1 MIVGNATDLVQTIA
15 LMLPAMPMQAQH
27 RQ

>member
-27 RQ
+27 